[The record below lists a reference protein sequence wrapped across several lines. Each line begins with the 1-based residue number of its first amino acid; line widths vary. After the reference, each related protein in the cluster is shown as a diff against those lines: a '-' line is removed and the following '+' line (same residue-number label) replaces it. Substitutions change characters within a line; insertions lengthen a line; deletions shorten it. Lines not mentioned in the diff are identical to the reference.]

1 MTPFQYQTVPGSSDL
16 FVFVV
21 HHRSGKGGLF
31 YVANPR
37 SEWQFVREV
46 NPIDEA
52 DILKPENHVSVMY
65 HRSKDPTSVN
75 LCTFFVIT
83 TASGTSSSGPIIR
96 VLIEP
101 NQPTFDVSP
110 KTNNP
115 ECIPRLGSRDVRFL
129 YTFSPKPPAT
139 HVWPCEVFVA
149 FVRQGSQESDE
160 LVVAHV
166 PSPDAPW
173 RLLYTQSVPIG
184 IRISPVYLPYLAE
197 PLLVG
202 VVNDQAVDLLR
213 LNLVEAYSTGAS
225 NVVKSKFIQ
234 RYMLSQPMVREM
246 AIADT
251 TLDTAL
257 VWIPQMG
264 LAGMHPYSGY
274 PMPFE
279 KNI

>member
-1 MTPFQYQTVPGSSDL
+1 
-16 FVFVV
+16 
-21 HHRSGKGGLF
+21 
-31 YVANPR
+31 
-37 SEWQFVREV
+37 
-46 NPIDEA
+46 
-52 DILKPENHVSVMY
+52 
-65 HRSKDPTSVN
+65 
-75 LCTFFVIT
+75 
-83 TASGTSSSGPIIR
+83 
-96 VLIEP
+96 
-101 NQPTFDVSP
+101 
-110 KTNNP
+110 
-115 ECIPRLGSRDVRFL
+115 
-129 YTFSPKPPAT
+129 
-139 HVWPCEVFVA
+139 
-149 FVRQGSQESDE
+149 
-160 LVVAHV
+160 
-166 PSPDAPW
+166 
-173 RLLYTQSVPIG
+173 VPIG